1 MEFLR
6 SRRMLTLA
14 VTVAVA
20 LVSGLLVSCG
30 GDDDAS
36 DSGDSAS
43 RGSGKL
49 VVLGSGG
56 QYFRGLQV
64 AYLQPF
70 ERDTGIKV
78 ELVEGGDDPIAQL
91 QAQQQSGN
99 VLWDVVVCSPNTS
112 LSFPDLFAPID
123 TQIVKSTDDFAV
135 EGGLGENRVLLDL
148 EVFPMFAF
156 RTDVFKGEGPQSWAD
171 YYDVE
176 KFPGPRGAPD
186 LGLDS
191 AWLMPATAL
200 LAEGV
205 APEDLVPFDLDRA
218 YKKLNAVKGD
228 IRAFYD
234 GFSAAQD
241 LLRSKEVVMAIM
253 TDARTTALAIDG
265 QPVKGVFNQGFQYRA
280 SLCTPK
286 DAPNSANAMRLYEYI
301 LSHPDEQVTWSTITY
316 YRPPTNAG
324 FDAVKTQVPEV
335 ADAISY
341 DTSSL
346 VPDSDELLGYI
357 QENSD
362 ELLNRWNDYLQG

>member
-1 MEFLR
+1 MQSLR
-6 SRRMLTLA
+6 SRRTLGLA
-14 VTVAVA
+14 VVAIAACGLVA
-20 LVSGLLVSCG
+20 SCG
-30 GDDDAS
+30 GDDGADDGAE
-36 DSGDSAS
+36 SAS

-56 QYFRGLQV
+56 QYFRGLNV

-70 ERDTGIKV
+70 ERETGIDV

-91 QAQQQSGN
+91 QAQQRAGN
-99 VLWDVVVCSPNTS
+99 VLWDVVVCSPNTA
-112 LSFPDLFAPID
+112 LSFPELFAPID
-123 TQIVKSTDDFAV
+123 TSVVTSTDDFVV

-148 EVFPMFAF
+148 EVFPMFAY
-156 RTDVFKGEGPQSWAD
+156 RNDVFEGAGPQSWTD

-218 YKKLNAVKGD
+218 YAKLDAIKPD

-253 TDARTTALAIDG
+253 TDARTTALAVDG
-265 QPVKGVFNQGFQYRA
+265 QPVTGVFNQGFQYRA

-286 DAPNSANAMRLYEYI
+286 DAPNADNAMQLYEYI
-301 LSHPDEQVTWSTITY
+301 LSHPEHQVTWSTITY

-324 FDAVKTQVPEV
+324 FEAVEQQVPEV
-335 ADAISY
+335 AEAISY
-341 DTSSL
+341 DAASL
-346 VPDSDELLGYI
+346 VPDSDELLTYI